1 MMKRYLSVVF
11 GGKLIIS
18 MACSHNSQVC
28 NMDELDGFVNVG
40 YQGDDGGDFNPNPA
54 VDAIILDPA
63 DASSSYYSI
72 STNLRNEGLNKI
84 QNRIRELGLNNDPS
98 VQVVISG
105 ATDSAEQS
113 TIDRYKG
120 YWRGLEAFC
129 IEIGDYDSAMI
140 VSRNICPSRPPPVKM
155 DTAIAFLKFQVE
167 PKVCEES
174 GAPNI
179 LLHHLT
185 QQPVVSAVTGLPM
198 VCQENW
204 NCVPTIKLYAAS
216 LEKLHG
222 KYETT
227 RGVYIEACDECIEMH
242 RLTRQACALHTGMG
256 GAKLVTVGNP
266 RQGDEFKNVVKQMLK
281 VAVDRDLSRSTFAYA
296 PHELRAIRDH
306 CLATN
311 NLYDMMIWT
320 IMIIG
325 IKLFLRVDEVL
336 SLTVEDFQ
344 TNLFVLNK
352 LNVTGLMV
360 EVFGKSEKKDGRK
373 VILSLWDDKDC
384 PDFSGTR
391 ALMLWLVKSG
401 IYSGKLFPS
410 KSELQTGA
418 TTPSVGITY
427 EAFHARQVHFCKN
440 VLGKRNLDKVII
452 GGTHMLRKT
461 GYLLA
466 IWGLPESSTGIGPI
480 TEAEIL
486 EAARHSTFGG
496 NAHRYILDSRMRKQV
511 IMDIPEYDGDPR
523 FRASPFRPIRLVS
536 VEEHI
541 SANVYSQAFFEEFQT
556 LANLADWY
564 VFNLVGVFRGTFH
577 RMTVAALN
585 MVVER
590 FNPTLTNRQSLKDK
604 LEKLAIAADEK
615 ADLQRA
621 VDAYVHEK
629 YQALRKRSAEATMD
643 NDDWVMLEPVA
654 APAVAVDPA
663 TVMNLSRNYQVE
675 AKAAM
680 KQPAILMPILA
691 SAVDEMKEQRALQ
704 KKWESDSTRRWAS
717 RAAKVVACFRGCHY
731 SDFDAFLRAAGDK
744 IVVSK
749 FACPKGLKH
758 EKYLDE

>member
-1 MMKRYLSVVF
+1 
-11 GGKLIIS
+11 
-18 MACSHNSQVC
+18 
-28 NMDELDGFVNVG
+28 MDELDGFVNVG
-40 YQGDDGGDFNPNPA
+40 YPGDDDGDFNPNPA

-63 DASSSYYSI
+63 DASSSYYCI
-72 STNLRNEGLNKI
+72 STELLYEGLNKI
-84 QNRIRELGLNNDPS
+84 RNLIRERGLNNDPS

-113 TIDRYKG
+113 TIDHYKG
-120 YWRGLEAFC
+120 YWRGLLAFC
-129 IEIGDYDSAMI
+129 IETGDYESAMM
-140 VSRNICPSRPPPVKM
+140 VARDICPSRPPPVKM

-167 PKVCEES
+167 PKVNEET
-174 GAPNI
+174 GAPNF

-185 QQPVVSAVTGLPM
+185 QQPIVSAVTGLPM

-216 LEKLHG
+216 LQKLHE
-222 KYETT
+222 KYDST
-227 RGVYIEACDECIEMH
+227 RGVYIEACDECIEIH
-242 RLTRQACALHTGMG
+242 RLTGQACALHTGMG
-256 GAKLVTVGNP
+256 GAKLVRVGNP
-266 RQGDEFKNVVKQMLK
+266 RQCDEFKNVVKQMLK

-311 NLYDMMIWT
+311 NLYDLMIWT

-336 SLTVEDFQ
+336 NLTVEDFK

-360 EVFGKSEKKDGRK
+360 EVFGKSKKKDGRK

-391 ALMLWLVKSG
+391 ALLLWIVKSG
-401 IYSGKLFPS
+401 IESGKLFPS
-410 KSELQTGA
+410 KTELQAGA
-418 TTPSVGITY
+418 TTPTVGITY

-440 VLGKRNLDKVII
+440 VLGKKNLDKVII

-466 IWGLPESSTGIGPI
+466 IWGLPDSSKGIGPI

-523 FRASPFRPIRLVS
+523 FRASPFRPIRLMS

-541 SANVYSQAFFEEFQT
+541 SANVYSQAFFAEHGT

-564 VFNLVGVFRGTFH
+564 VFDLVGVFRGTFH
-577 RMTVAALN
+577 RMTIAALS

-590 FNPTLTNRQSLKDK
+590 FNPTPTNRQSLQDK
-604 LEKLAIAADEK
+604 LEKLSIAADEK

-629 YQALRKRSAEATMD
+629 YQALRKRSAEATME
-643 NDDWVMLEPVA
+643 NDDWVMLEPVV
-654 APAVAVDPA
+654 APAAAVDPA
-663 TVMNLSRNYQVE
+663 TVMNLSRNFQAE
-675 AKAAM
+675 AKAARL
-680 KQPAILMPILA
+680 QPAILMPILE
-691 SAVDEMKEQRALQ
+691 SAVDEMKQQRALR
-704 KKWESDSTRRWAS
+704 KKWDSGSTRRWAS
-717 RAAKVVACFRGCHY
+717 RAAKVVACFRECHH
-731 SDFDAFLRAAGDK
+731 SNFDAFMGALNNQIA
-744 IVVSK
+744 VSK
-749 FACPKGLKH
+749 FACPGGLGH